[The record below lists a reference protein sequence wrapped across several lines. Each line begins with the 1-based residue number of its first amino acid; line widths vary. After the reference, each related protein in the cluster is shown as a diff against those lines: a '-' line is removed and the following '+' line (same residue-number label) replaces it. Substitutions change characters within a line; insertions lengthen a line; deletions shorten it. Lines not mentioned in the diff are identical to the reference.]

1 MEMSGDWMPAAFR
14 MSTISV
20 ETTARLTIC
29 WMASSRS
36 CEVTPEPPADLT
48 SAARMAWKKPTS
60 SRMLRASS
68 EADASEYAFD
78 KASIAS

>member
-1 MEMSGDWMPAAFR
+1 MSGLWIPAAFR

-36 CEVTPEPPADLT
+36 CRAPSGRRRVLLA
-48 SAARMAWKKPTS
+48 SAARTAWKKPTS
-60 SRMLRASS
+60 SRMSRASS
-68 EADASEYAFD
+68 LAEASA
-78 KASIAS
+78 